1 VPYQT
6 PVSRRLSHLK
16 NAGWEGEFAMK
27 ISLSD
32 IVVAI
37 VLSTSL
43 SLVVIPTAQPFPRQG
58 QTIGADAA
66 AMVSLTRAVWLT
78 GLACR
83 NKVH

>member
-1 VPYQT
+1 
-6 PVSRRLSHLK
+6 LK

-58 QTIGADAA
+58 QTIRADAA

-78 GLACR
+78 GLACQ